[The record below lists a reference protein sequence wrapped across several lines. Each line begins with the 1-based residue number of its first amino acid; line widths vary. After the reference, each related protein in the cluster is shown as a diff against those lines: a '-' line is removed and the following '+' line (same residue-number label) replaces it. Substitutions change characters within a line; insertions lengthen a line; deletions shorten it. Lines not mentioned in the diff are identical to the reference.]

1 MSEDSEPKHVI
12 LSDPG
17 DFWPGFQADAAT
29 NEAQT
34 AIRLRETMEADVFPV
49 TTLAGFTGERLR
61 SQRMLQDFSQG
72 VDIPPAI
79 DHTIVLHLG
88 GATDVHRQYLGE
100 QATPVGGIGTT
111 TIVAAHRACRW
122 MASGEVEVLHFYM
135 DDAVLREI
143 ATAETGHDA
152 ADLTILDRHSIED
165 SFIRG
170 IAPSIM
176 DLMAAAD
183 PPSQLLLDSFDRVIA
198 AHLLSHYSNHN
209 ERMQFALAQQT
220 QRGESA
226 KIARARAYLDER
238 LEANVA
244 LQEVADH
251 VGMSPFH
258 FQRVFKAETGLTP
271 HQHVLQG
278 RLRRARALLQGKD
291 AIADIAFACGFASQQ
306 HMTTVFG
313 KQLGITPGKY
323 RRKFRV

>member
-1 MSEDSEPKHVI
+1 MPEYSEPIEVG

-17 DFWPGFQADAAT
+17 DFWPGFQADAAPD
-29 NEAQT
+29 EAQT
-34 AIRLRETMEADVFPV
+34 AIRLREVLETSVVDV
-49 TTLAGFTGERLR
+49 TTLAGFTGGRLR
-61 SQRMLQDFSQG
+61 CQRTIQDFSCG
-72 VDIPPAI
+72 VDSPATI

-88 GATDVHRQYLGE
+88 GATDVRRQYAGE
-100 QATPVGGIGTT
+100 PEVRVGGIGLT
-111 TIVAAHRACRW
+111 TIIPANRGSHW
-122 MASGEVEVLHFYM
+122 IASSEVEVLHFYM

-143 ATAETGHDA
+143 AAAETGHDG
-152 ADLTILDRHSIED
+152 ADLTILDRHSIDD

-198 AHLLSHYSNHN
+198 AHLLSYYSNHN
-209 ERMQFALAQQT
+209 DRMQIALAQQT
-220 QRGESA
+220 QRGERA
-226 KIARARAYLDER
+226 KVVRARAFLDER

-278 RLRRARALLQGKD
+278 RLRRARAMLEGKE
-291 AIADIAFACGFASQQ
+291 AIAEIAFACGFASQQ
-306 HMTTVFG
+306 HMTTVFR
-313 KQLGITPGKY
+313 KQLGITPGKF
-323 RRKFRV
+323 RKKFRD